1 MVNRAIERQVSCGRS
16 PKTDSEGRE
25 RTSFFRAGGTEAPK
39 REKLAREI
47 EGEHGSQ
54 ERTVFQRRCQEG
66 TSEIGFGGQGMF
78 ASTGVMSELVLRT
91 ENRMRTG
98 RGGWICNFSLGQGQ
112 WWGQ

>member
-1 MVNRAIERQVSCGRS
+1 MEQK
-16 PKTDSEGRE
+16 P
-25 RTSFFRAGGTEAPK
+25 PK

-66 TSEIGFGGQGMF
+66 TSKF
-78 ASTGVMSELVLRT
+78 ALEVRVCLPQGVMSELVLRT

-98 RGGWICNFSLGQGQ
+98 RGRLDL
-112 WWGQ
+112 